1 MIPQALKSY
10 LVENCDAALNSKRTR
25 TIERIILAH
34 YSKSDTVIKT
44 TVLNDIRYDALM
56 SKIKDLNKKFHK
68 LPISQISNEL
78 KKLEE

>member
-1 MIPQALKSY
+1 MIPQALKEY

-56 SKIKDLNKKFHK
+56 SKIKELNKKLHT
-68 LPISQISNEL
+68 LPVYQIENEIKNL
-78 KKLEE
+78 GK